1 MSIPIPHYLKSIATL
16 EKQTKQWTH
25 FSLACPCG
33 CKRFQV
39 YESYLTKEQ
48 KALERPHFDTLG
60 SIFDRS
66 IPSTLTRDEDGK
78 CHYWRLYEPEKGLEG
93 RHEKIIIPPCP
104 FFSGIWVWKIICDEC
119 GQEFI
124 LFDNRFHGYDGVFNE
139 GATKETLSYQPTF
152 RRKCKDSVS
161 LSVKVENDDSYE
173 EFCEN
178 CGDECT
184 EEQYA
189 DAFSWIVV
197 YKIDEKGKKTKIFES
212 ETA

>member
-33 CKRFQV
+33 CKKFQV
-39 YESYLTKEQ
+39 FENTLTKEE
-48 KALERPHFDTLG
+48 KALMKPYNDAIQAKGASGLG
-60 SIFDRS
+60 I
-66 IPSTLTRDEDGK
+66 TRDENGTL
-78 CHYWRLYEPEKGLEG
+78 HYWKLYEPFKGLDG
-93 RHEKIIIPPCP
+93 RHEEIIVPPAP
-104 FFSGIWVWKIICDEC
+104 FFSGIWVWKIVCDEC

-124 LFDNRFHGYDGVFNE
+124 LFDSRFHGYDGVFNE

-178 CGDECT
+178 CGDDCT
-184 EEQYA
+184 KEQYA

-197 YKIDEKGKKTKIFES
+197 YKIDEKGKKTKILES

>member
-39 YESYLTKEQ
+39 YENALTKEE
-48 KALERPHFDTLG
+48 KALIKPYYDAIELRY
-60 SIFDRS
+60 
-66 IPSTLTRDEDGK
+66 STGVGITHDEDGNP
-78 CHYWRLYEPEKGLEG
+78 HYWKFYEPFKGFNG
-93 RHEKIIIPPCP
+93 RHEEIIVPPAP
-104 FFSGIWVWKIICDEC
+104 FFSGIWVWKIVCNEC
-119 GQEFI
+119 GQEFV
-124 LFDNRFHGYDGVFNE
+124 LFDNRIHGYDGVFNE
-139 GATKETLSYQPTF
+139 GATEETLSYQPTF

-178 CGDECT
+178 CGDDCT

-189 DAFSWIVV
+189 NAFS
-197 YKIDEKGKKTKIFES
+197 
-212 ETA
+212 